1 MLGFD
6 DVKLTFTENA
16 LHAVAKLAIKRKTG
30 ARGLRSILEDAM
42 LDVMYK
48 IPSEAGS
55 IRECIINEEVITDKA
70 EPILV
75 RIDDNS
81 KDNINIAEQKKLDED
96 FFEIPKPAENGQE
109 TA

>member
-1 MLGFD
+1 MFQSSKQIAATQQKD
-6 DVKLTFTENA
+6 DRQK
-16 LHAVAKLAIKRKTG
+16 
-30 ARGLRSILEDAM
+30 
-42 LDVMYK
+42 Y
-48 IPSEAGS
+48 
-55 IRECIINEEVITDKA
+55 NEEVITDKA

>member
-1 MLGFD
+1 
-6 DVKLTFTENA
+6 
-16 LHAVAKLAIKRKTG
+16 
-30 ARGLRSILEDAM
+30 M

-75 RIDDNS
+75 RIDDDS
-81 KDNINIAEQKKLDED
+81 KEEINEKDAVEEFKL
-96 FFEIPKPAENGQE
+96 PKLAENGQE